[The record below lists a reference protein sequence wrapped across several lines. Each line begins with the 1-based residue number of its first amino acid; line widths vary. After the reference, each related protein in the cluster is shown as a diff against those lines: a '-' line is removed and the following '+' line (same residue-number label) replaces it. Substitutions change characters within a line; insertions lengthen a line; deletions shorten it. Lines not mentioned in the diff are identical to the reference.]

1 MDEKRAELEELNK
14 EQLIDMLVEM
24 RQQLDQLTQ
33 IVQKQATR
41 IQTLEDQ
48 IAKNSGNSGKPP
60 SSDGLGK
67 RRQSLRVKGQRQPG
81 GQKGHP
87 GTTLVQ
93 VSEPDHTIVHKLVV
107 CPECAA
113 DLETVA
119 VQGVEKRQIFD
130 VPPVQLEVTEHQTQH
145 KMCPSCQSLVKASFP
160 SDIRHPVQ
168 YGTRIQ
174 AQAVYLNNYQ
184 LLPIARIQEFFSD
197 WYGVGP
203 SQAFVIKAT
212 QSLHTQLA
220 QPLARIRTHLKQAP
234 VTHCDETGL
243 RVEAQLNWLHVVAT
257 AEASLHGVHPRRGQK
272 AMHDLGILPDL
283 QGCAV
288 HDGWA
293 SYFQFTNCTHA
304 LCNAHHLRELRFIT
318 EQYDQTWATDMAQ
331 LLLDAKH
338 EITTYPP
345 QQNSLPPD
353 RLAHYTQRYT
363 TILAQ
368 GLAANPPPPQPPTQK
383 RGRPKQSPP
392 KNLLDRLQKYQ
403 TETLAFLSDFRVPFD
418 NNLAERAVRMM
429 KLKQKI
435 SGTFRTRLGAD
446 VFCDIRSY
454 IDTARKQGQPVLQVL
469 HDALL
474 GQPFCLSD

>member
-1 MDEKRAELEELNK
+1 MDDIRAELRQLNK
-14 EQLIDMLVEM
+14 EQLIDIILELREM
-24 RQQLDQLTQ
+24 
-33 IVQKQATR
+33 IVQQNAR
-41 IQTLEDQ
+41 IQVLEDQ
-48 IAKNSGNSGKPP
+48 IAKNSGNSSKPP

-67 RRQSLRVKGQRQPG
+67 RRQSLRVKGQRKPG

-93 VSEPDHTIVHKLVV
+93 VSEPDYTIVHKVVV

-243 RVEAQLNWLHVVAT
+243 QVEAQLNWLHVVAT
-257 AEASLHGVHPRRGQK
+257 AEASLARPPRLRKSASSVSPLQSCSICLFLFFKGCH
-272 AMHDLGILPDL
+272 MLPATPTVYNAT
-283 QGCAV
+283 QG
-288 HDGWA
+288 
-293 SYFQFTNCTHA
+293 S
-304 LCNAHHLRELRFIT
+304 
-318 EQYDQTWATDMAQ
+318 
-331 LLLDAKH
+331 
-338 EITTYPP
+338 
-345 QQNSLPPD
+345 
-353 RLAHYTQRYT
+353 
-363 TILAQ
+363 
-368 GLAANPPPPQPPTQK
+368 
-383 RGRPKQSPP
+383 
-392 KNLLDRLQKYQ
+392 
-403 TETLAFLSDFRVPFD
+403 
-418 NNLAERAVRMM
+418 
-429 KLKQKI
+429 
-435 SGTFRTRLGAD
+435 
-446 VFCDIRSY
+446 
-454 IDTARKQGQPVLQVL
+454 
-469 HDALL
+469 
-474 GQPFCLSD
+474 

>member
-1 MDEKRAELEELNK
+1 MDDIRAELWQLNK
-14 EQLIDMLVEM
+14 GQLIDIILELREM
-24 RQQLDQLTQ
+24 
-33 IVQKQATR
+33 IVQQNAR
-41 IQTLEDQ
+41 IQVLEDQ

-60 SSDGLGK
+60 SSDGLGRK
-67 RRQSLRVKGQRQPG
+67 PKSLRPKGKRPSG
-81 GQKGHP
+81 GQKGHK

-93 VSEPDHTIVHKLVV
+93 VSKPDHTIVHKLHI
-107 CPECAA
+107 CPECAT

-119 VQGVEKRQIFD
+119 VQGVGKRQIFD
-130 VPPVQLEVTEHQTQH
+130 VPPVQLEVTEHQVQH

-160 SDIRHPVQ
+160 PDIRHPVQ
-168 YGTRIQ
+168 YGTRLQ

-184 LLPIARIQEFFSD
+184 LLPIARLQEFFSD

-203 SQAFVIKAT
+203 SQAFVLKAT
-212 QSLHTQLA
+212 QSLHAQLA

-257 AEASLHGVHPRRGQK
+257 SAASLHGVHPRRGQK
-272 AMHDLGILPDL
+272 AMRDLGILPEL
-283 QGCAV
+283 EGCAV

-293 SYFQFTNCTHA
+293 SYFQFTNCSHA

-318 EQYDQTWATDMAQ
+318 EQYDQTWAAHMAQ

-338 EITTYPP
+338 EITTCPP
-345 QQNSLPPD
+345 PQNSLPPD
-353 RLAHYTQRYT
+353 RLIYYTQRYT

-368 GLAANPPPPQPPTQK
+368 GFAANPPPTQPSPKK
-383 RGRPKQSPP
+383 RGRTKQSPP

-403 TETLAFLSDFRVPFD
+403 TETLAFLSDFRIPFD

-454 IDTARKQGQPVLQVL
+454 IDTARKQDQPVLQVL
-469 HDALL
+469 YNALL
-474 GQPFCLSD
+474 GQPFCLSE